1 MLHWAP
7 VQTGGVPV
15 FKFTV
20 QYRCNNCH
28 ATLEP
33 RKVTCDRPLPPLM
46 HEHDCGDVTGI
57 AIASWYIQEPSED
70 EKSADGPRIDGLT
83 VVLVIWLLLAI
94 IAGIA
99 L

>member
-1 MLHWAP
+1 
-7 VQTGGVPV
+7 
-15 FKFTV
+15 
-20 QYRCNNCH
+20 
-28 ATLEP
+28 
-33 RKVTCDRPLPPLM
+33 
-46 HEHDCGDVTGI
+46 VTGI